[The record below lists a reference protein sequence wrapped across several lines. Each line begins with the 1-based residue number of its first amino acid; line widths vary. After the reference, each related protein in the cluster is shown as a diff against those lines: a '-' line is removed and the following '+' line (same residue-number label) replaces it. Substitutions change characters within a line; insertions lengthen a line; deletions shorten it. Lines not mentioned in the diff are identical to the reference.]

1 MGSDPF
7 VQVGG
12 CRDGAWV
19 GRVVLLWFGGV
30 VLELRETLFLR
41 LHLRFWPAA
50 ARLWT
55 QAVTCVDWVE
65 REV

>member
-1 MGSDPF
+1 M
-7 VQVGG
+7 
-12 CRDGAWV
+12 
-19 GRVVLLWFGGV
+19 VLLWFGGV